1 MASALIHM
9 EHPDTIRTSIE
20 PGELLAEKYRV
31 DRVLGEG
38 GMGVVLAATNEALRQ
53 KVAIKLLRPGA
64 LENAEALGRFKRE
77 AQAAASLK
85 SQHVARVIDVM
96 TLADGRPMMVME
108 MLEGQDLGDLIE
120 HGGPQPVSVAID
132 YVLQACEAIAE
143 AHSAGIVHRDLK
155 PKNLFLTRTVD
166 GRPLVKV
173 LDFGISKIVEQ
184 AATNF
189 SGMELTKTTEVIGS
203 PSYMSPEQ
211 LRSARYVDAR
221 TDIWAL
227 GVILYELLTGRL
239 PFYAQTVTELVLVVS
254 MEQERPVSALRGDVP
269 PALSHVITQCLA
281 KDPNH
286 RIQTVSE
293 LALHLQP
300 FANAFETSAAD
311 RVRAVAAGSGRTL
324 PTPAPSTNN
333 VVNGPSSSAR
343 IHVHGQHGGTSVAWG
358 QTQMDPPR
366 HSGSPAPLPAG
377 MASTGSSKGTGVA
390 IVAVVGF
397 LFVIGGVGAGALYYM
412 KKASASTTTG
422 VQPAGTESVPLP
434 PGRKDLPP
442 ITSATPPA
450 TGAVIAAA
458 PEPSTVP
465 STLPSTRT
473 SPAPKPAGGTQAK
486 PKPAAPN
493 PSPDDLSNIGRR

>member
-1 MASALIHM
+1 M
-9 EHPDTIRTSIE
+9 EHPDTIRTAVE
-20 PGELLAEKYRV
+20 PGELLADKYRV

-53 KVAIKLLRPGA
+53 KVAIKILRPGA

-85 SQHVARVIDVM
+85 SQHVARVLDVM
-96 TLADGRPMMVME
+96 TLADGRPIMVME
-108 MLEGQDLGDLIE
+108 MLEGQDLGDVIE
-120 HGGPQPVSVAID
+120 HNGPAPVSVAVD

-143 AHSAGIVHRDLK
+143 AHAAGIVHRDLK

-254 MEQERPVSALRGDVP
+254 MEQERPVTALRADIP
-269 PALSHVITQCLA
+269 AALSHVIAQCLA
-281 KDPNH
+281 KDPNQ

-293 LALHLQP
+293 LALHLSP

-324 PTPAPSTNN
+324 PTPEPSSPSKNN
-333 VVNGPSSSAR
+333 ITGPSSSAR
-343 IHVHGQHGGTSVAWG
+343 IHVPGNHGGTSVAWG
-358 QTQMDPPR
+358 QTHMDTPR
-366 HSGSPAPLPAG
+366 HSGGPAPLPAG
-377 MASTGSSKGTGVA
+377 MGSTGSSKGTGVA

-397 LFVIGGVGAGALYYM
+397 LFVVGGVGGGALYYM

-422 VQPAGTESVPLP
+422 VQPADSVPLP

-473 SPAPKPAGGTQAK
+473 SPPPPKPAGAAPAK
-486 PKPAAPN
+486 PKPAGAN